1 MTEPTDSGIDRP
13 NISTEPQPK
22 GSGRNPSDTLDRED
36 EDVAP
41 GQRALNDDASPESRA
56 KSPMA
61 DAGSPGG
68 TSGTSGTDH
77 RQDR

>member
-1 MTEPTDSGIDRP
+1 MERP
-13 NISTEPQPK
+13 NISTEHQPK

-41 GQRALNDDASPESRA
+41 GQRALNDDASPESRERSLQEDTGA
-56 KSPMA
+56 
-61 DAGSPGG
+61 PGA
-68 TSGTSGTDH
+68 TSGTGGTDH